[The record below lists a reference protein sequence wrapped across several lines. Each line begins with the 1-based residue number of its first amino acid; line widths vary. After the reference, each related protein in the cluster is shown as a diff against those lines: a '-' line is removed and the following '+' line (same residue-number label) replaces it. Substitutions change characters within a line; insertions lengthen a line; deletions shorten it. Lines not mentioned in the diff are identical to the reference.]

1 LPQQVCLGVPQD
13 VDGETALHC
22 AARGG
27 HLRMVQLLLQNGADP
42 SVRNKD
48 GRTAAAESEDP
59 TVVAA
64 LVQAVQQQQAAGAA
78 AATPAAATGGE
89 AEEGQQPWGTS

>member
-1 LPQQVCLGVPQD
+1 MPQQVCLGVPQD
-13 VDGETALHC
+13 IDGETALHC

-48 GRTAAAESEDP
+48 GRTAAAESEEP

-78 AATPAAATGGE
+78 AATAGE
-89 AEEGQQPWGTS
+89 AEEGQQPSGTS

>member
-1 LPQQVCLGVPQD
+1 MPQEVCLGVPQD
-13 VDGETALHC
+13 IDGETALHC

-42 SVRNKD
+42 SLRNKD
-48 GRTAAAESEDP
+48 GRTAAAESEEP

-78 AATPAAATGGE
+78 AATAGE
-89 AEEGQQPWGTS
+89 AEEGQQPSGTS